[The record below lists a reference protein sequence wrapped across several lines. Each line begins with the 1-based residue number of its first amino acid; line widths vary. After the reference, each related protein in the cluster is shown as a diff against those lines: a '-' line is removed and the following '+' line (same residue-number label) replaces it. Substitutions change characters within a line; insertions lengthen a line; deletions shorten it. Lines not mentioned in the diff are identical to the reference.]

1 MTNGNSY
8 ERTYSTKNM
17 SAAQKIHASTQK
29 FTEIVDFV
37 DNVVVL
43 EGGSACLLIEIT
55 ASNFAL
61 LSKRE
66 QDSRIFSY
74 ASLLNS
80 LSFPIQILI
89 RNKRIDITNYLKDLE
104 ERIKS
109 TKNPQLQAYIG
120 YYRDFVQE
128 MVTVNVVL
136 NKSFYIVIPFSALE
150 MGLAGAKQTTQKNQK
165 ATAKNKALP
174 EGALKNLQSKAQTV
188 LSQLQ
193 KFAVSARI
201 LEREDLIRLFYDIY
215 NNGSNIEVVEQLE
228 SATGAAIVTNGA
240 KT

>member
-1 MTNGNSY
+1 M
-8 ERTYSTKNM
+8 
-17 SAAQKIHASTQK
+17 AAQKIHASTQK
-29 FTEIVDFV
+29 FTEIIDFV
-37 DNVVVL
+37 NEVVIM
-43 EGGSACLLIEIT
+43 EGGNACMIVEIT

-89 RNKRIDITNYLKDLE
+89 RNKRIDITSYIKDLDE
-104 ERIKS
+104 LVKT
-109 TKNPQLQAYIG
+109 TKNPQLQSYIT

-136 NKSFYIVIPFSALE
+136 SKSFYIVIPFSSLE
-150 MGLAGAKQTTQKNQK
+150 MGIAGASKTAPREQK
-165 ATAKNKALP
+165 AKSASSTLP
-174 EGALKNLQSKAQTV
+174 EGAIKNLASKAQTV
-188 LSQLQ
+188 LAQLQ

-201 LEREDLIRLFYDIY
+201 LEREDLIKLFYDVY
-215 NNGSNIEVVEQLE
+215 NNGANIEVEQLE
-228 SATGAAIVTNGA
+228 GAVTAPIVTGGA
-240 KT
+240 KK

>member
-1 MTNGNSY
+1 
-8 ERTYSTKNM
+8 M

-37 DNVVVL
+37 NNVVVM
-43 EGGSACLLIEIT
+43 EGGAACLIIEIT

-89 RNKRIDITNYLKDLE
+89 RNKRIDITSYLKDLDDV
-104 ERIKS
+104 IAS
-109 TKNPQLQAYIG
+109 SKNTQLQTYIG

-136 NKSFYIVIPFSALE
+136 NKSFYIVIPFSSLE
-150 MGLAGAKQTTQKNQK
+150 MGISGAKQATQKNK
-165 ATAKNKALP
+165 KVTAQTKSLP
-174 EGALKNLQSKAQTV
+174 EGAEKSLQSKAETV

-201 LEREDLIRLFYDIY
+201 LEREDLVKLFYDIY
-215 NNGSNIEVVEQLE
+215 NNGANIEVEQIVNST
-228 SATGAAIVTNGA
+228 SASVVTGGA
-240 KT
+240 KV

>member
-1 MTNGNSY
+1 
-8 ERTYSTKNM
+8 M

-29 FTEIVDFV
+29 FTEIVDFL
-37 DNVVVL
+37 DNVVIMQ
-43 EGGSACLLIEIT
+43 GGNASMIIEIT

-89 RNKRIDITNYLKDLE
+89 RNKRLDITSYIKDLDE
-104 ERIKS
+104 IIRTSKS
-109 TKNPQLQAYIG
+109 PQLQAYIG

-136 NKSFYIVIPFSALE
+136 NKSFYIVIPFSSLE
-150 MGLAGAKQTTQKNQK
+150 MGVAGGKQ
-165 ATAKNKALP
+165 NK
-174 EGALKNLQSKAQTV
+174 K
-188 LSQLQ
+188 SQ
-193 KFAVSARI
+193 
-201 LEREDLIRLFYDIY
+201 ERKK
-215 NNGSNIEVVEQLE
+215 V
-228 SATGAAIVTNGA
+228 
-240 KT
+240 

>member
-1 MTNGNSY
+1 
-8 ERTYSTKNM
+8 M
-17 SAAQKIHASTQK
+17 SAQKIHATTQK

-37 DNVVVL
+37 DNIVIL
-43 EGGSACLLIEIT
+43 EGGNACVIIEIT

-89 RNKRIDITNYLKDLE
+89 RNKRIDITSYIKDLDE
-104 ERIKS
+104 LITTS
-109 TKNPQLQAYIG
+109 KNPKLQSYIT

-136 NKSFYIVIPFSALE
+136 SKSFYIVIPFSSLE
-150 MGLAGAKQTTQKNQK
+150 MGIAGSRQPDKKSKKVKGSEKTNAN
-165 ATAKNKALP
+165 ALS
-174 EGALKNLQSKAQTV
+174 EAASKNLQSKAQTV

-193 KFAVSARI
+193 KFAVSARV

-215 NNGSNIEVVEQLE
+215 NDGTNIEVEQLD
-228 SATGAAIVTNGA
+228 TAIDAPIVKGGI
-240 KT
+240 K

>member
-1 MTNGNSY
+1 MNS
-8 ERTYSTKNM
+8 
-17 SAAQKIHASTQK
+17 AQKIHASTQK

-37 DNVVVL
+37 DNMVIL
-43 EGGSACLLIEIT
+43 EGGNACLIIEIT

-66 QDSRIFSY
+66 QDSRVFSY

-89 RNKRIDITNYLKDLE
+89 RNKRIDITSYLKELD
-104 ERIKS
+104 ERIES
-109 TKNPQLQAYIG
+109 SKNQKLATYIG

-136 NKSFYIVIPFSALE
+136 NKSFYIIIPFSSLE
-150 MGLAGAKQTTQKNQK
+150 MGAVGATKASKKGQKSKTETVGISQN
-165 ATAKNKALP
+165 AAKS
-174 EGALKNLQSKAQTV
+174 LQSKAATV
-188 LSQLQ
+188 LAQLQ
-193 KFAVSARI
+193 KFAVSARV
-201 LEREDLIRLFYDIY
+201 LEKEDLIKLFYDIY
-215 NNGSNIEVVEQLE
+215 NEGSNIEVEQIE
-228 SATGAAIVTNGA
+228 PAAKATFVSGGP

>member
-1 MTNGNSY
+1 M
-8 ERTYSTKNM
+8 
-17 SAAQKIHASTQK
+17 AAQKIHASTQK
-29 FTEIVDFV
+29 FTEIVDFI
-37 DNVVVL
+37 DNTVIL
-43 EGGSACLLIEIT
+43 EGGNACLIIEIT

-89 RNKRIDITNYLKDLE
+89 RNKRIDITSYLKELDE
-104 ERIKS
+104 AIKNS
-109 TKNPQLQAYIG
+109 KNQRLQAYIG

-150 MGLAGAKQTTQKNQK
+150 MGITGGKSSSSKAQKGKSSGAPLPQS
-165 ATAKNKALP
+165 ATKS
-174 EGALKNLQSKAQTV
+174 LQSKAEAV
-188 LSQLQ
+188 LGQLQ
-193 KFAVSARI
+193 KFAISARI
-201 LEREDLIRLFYDIY
+201 LEKEDLIKLFYDIY
-215 NNGSNIEVVEQLE
+215 NDGANIEVEQIDP
-228 SATGAAIVTNGA
+228 SVNAPIVTGGQ

>member
-1 MTNGNSY
+1 
-8 ERTYSTKNM
+8 M

-37 DNVVVL
+37 DNVVVM
-43 EGGSACLLIEIT
+43 EGGSACLIIEIT

-89 RNKRIDITNYLKDLE
+89 RNKRIDITSYIKDLDE
-104 ERIKS
+104 LVKNS
-109 TKNPQLQAYIG
+109 KNPKLQSYIT

-150 MGLAGAKQTTQKNQK
+150 MGVSGAKQATQTNQK
-165 ATAKNKALP
+165 TTSQSKLLP
-174 EGALKNLQSKAQTV
+174 DGALKSLQSKAETV

-201 LEREDLIRLFYDIY
+201 LEKEDLIKLFYDIY
-215 NNGSNIEVVEQLE
+215 NNGSNIEVEQLE
-228 SATGAAIVTNGA
+228 SAVNTAIVTGGI
-240 KT
+240 KK

>member
-1 MTNGNSY
+1 
-8 ERTYSTKNM
+8 M

-37 DNVVVL
+37 ENVVVM
-43 EGGSACLLIEIT
+43 EGGSACLIIEIT

-89 RNKRIDITNYLKDLE
+89 RNKRIDITSYLKDLDDV
-104 ERIKS
+104 IKS
-109 TKNPQLQAYIG
+109 SKSPQLQAYIG

-136 NKSFYIVIPFSALE
+136 NKSFYIVIPFSSLE
-150 MGLAGAKQTTQKNQK
+150 MGVAGAKQKTQKTQK
-165 ATAKNKALP
+165 TNAQTKSLPDGAAKS
-174 EGALKNLQSKAQTV
+174 LQSKAETV
-188 LSQLQ
+188 LGQLQ
-193 KFAVSARI
+193 KFAVSARV
-201 LEREDLIRLFYDIY
+201 LEREDLIKLFYDIY
-215 NNGSNIEVVEQLE
+215 NNGADIEVEQIE
-228 SATGAAIVTNGA
+228 SSVGTSIVTGGL
-240 KT
+240 KP

>member
-1 MTNGNSY
+1 
-8 ERTYSTKNM
+8 M

-37 DNVVVL
+37 DNMVVL
-43 EGGSACLLIEIT
+43 EGGSACLIIEIT

-89 RNKRIDITNYLKDLE
+89 RNKRIDISSYLKDLE
-104 ERIKS
+104 EIIKTS
-109 TKNPQLQAYIG
+109 KNQQLSSYIG
-120 YYRDFVQE
+120 YYHDFVQE

-136 NKSFYIVIPFSALE
+136 SKSFYIVIPFSSLE
-150 MGLAGAKQTTQKNQK
+150 MGIPGAKK
-165 ATAKNKALP
+165 AAPKGSKVPVSALP
-174 EGALKNLQSKAQTV
+174 EGASKNLQSKAEQV
-188 LSQLQ
+188 LAQLQ

-201 LEREDLIRLFYDIY
+201 LERDDLIKLFYDI
-215 NNGSNIEVVEQLE
+215 
-228 SATGAAIVTNGA
+228 
-240 KT
+240 